1 MSAGTTA
8 LKDFSDFDAAQL
20 ATLTA
25 GISLTDL
32 NVLIQSARESGKRL
46 DAGVFRSLK
55 KRLLERQCRGLL
67 EFIEPRWTLDTV
79 VGHEAAKARLR
90 EDAALLKRGALDSLP
105 MGYLLCGPVGTGKSF
120 LAQCVSGEIGVPC
133 VMLKNFRSKYVGETE
148 GNLERV
154 LAVLRAMG
162 PVVVVVDEADAAL
175 GSREQDGDSGT
186 SSRVF
191 AMIAAQMGD
200 TQYRGR
206 IIWMLLTAR
215 PDLLP
220 IDLKR
225 QGRAE
230 VHIPLFY
237 PTDETEIRQMFVILA
252 KKLGSRVAPEDVPA
266 IPQRGHLSGADIE
279 GMVGR
284 AWRTSLLAGADHITR
299 EALAEVVAQ
308 FMPSTQ
314 GLERE
319 LQETAA
325 ILECTDRQF
334 LPPTFLKRPTAE
346 GGARRTAGAAHR
358 AQAAGE
364 RVVRR
369 HLWHAQAGST
379 TRRSIPPS
387 RNKSHKL
394 DSFTSALADGM
405 VSKQELGGQ
414 EQRLVA
420 AMKTARARPERRAA
434 LEGHDRAG
442 RADRVQRDAAAA
454 RAAGRARASRVWQV
468 VRGRAGGSADIERRR
483 AGARRAHGDWPSRAR
498 NPRPPAPAI
507 VHSEFVFERAP
518 FPSAHASTI
527 VETRDGL
534 VAAWFGGTEE
544 KNPDVGIWV
553 ARREAD
559 VWSSPVEVAN
569 GVQPGG
575 TRYPCWNP
583 VLFQPT
589 NGPLVLFY
597 KVGPSPSEWW
607 GLARTSPDA
616 GRTWSDAIALPEE
629 ILGPIRAKPV
639 EIVPG
644 VMLAGSSTE
653 NHGWVVHMERFAGAW
668 TADVIADPRA
678 WETLRAAEHTDRVR
692 RDSAN
697 TSRSLRNVASDSVSQ
712 PAGCHHTSAIG

>member
-1 MSAGTTA
+1 MTPEPALHHPSRPADLPAWFPAWASQLADLYFSGTTA
-8 LKDFSDFDAAQL
+8 AFVLHGNTYDLFRIGADEASRPSTGSGRPEPVEGRYGVLAEFLAEQLFGRWSLVLHYDLGRGLRAFAGRDEKRLKDMVALANKKIGDLSALPKDPAATFAVLDRFVRNNIMAAEEDRLSVAVIMDQASYVFPTGEPGRLNMQASSQLVTMLNWAMSPHVKRMNMAFLMIDEKLSDVSDRLTGNPHVATIEVPLPGQPVREAFIKATTADTTVKDFSDFEAAEL

-46 DAGVFRSLK
+46 DANAFRALK
-55 KRLLERQCRGLL
+55 KRLLERQCHGLL

-133 VMLKNFRSKYVGETE
+133 VILKNFRSKYVGETE

-154 LAVLRAMG
+154 LSVLRAMG

-175 GSREQDGDSGT
+175 GSREQEGDSGT

-237 PTDETEIRQMFVILA
+237 PTEEAEIREMFVILA
-252 KKLGSRVAPEDVPA
+252 RKLGSRVAIEDVPP
-266 IPQRGHLSGADIE
+266 IPQRGQLSGADIE

-284 AWRTSLLAGADHITR
+284 AWRTSLLAGVDHITR

-334 LPPTFLKRPTAE
+334 LPAAILEKTNAE
-346 GGARRTAGAAHR
+346 GGRANLQARLTA
-358 AQAAGE
+358 
-364 RVVRR
+364 
-369 HLWHAQAGST
+369 L
-379 TRRSIPPS
+379 
-387 RNKSHKL
+387 
-394 DSFTSALADGM
+394 
-405 VSKQELGGQ
+405 KQLVNEL
-414 EQRLVA
+414 
-420 AMKTARARPERRAA
+420 
-434 LEGHDRAG
+434 
-442 RADRVQRDAAAA
+442 
-454 RAAGRARASRVWQV
+454 
-468 VRGRAGGSADIERRR
+468 
-483 AGARRAHGDWPSRAR
+483 
-498 NPRPPAPAI
+498 
-507 VHSEFVFERAP
+507 
-518 FPSAHASTI
+518 
-527 VETRDGL
+527 
-534 VAAWFGGTEE
+534 
-544 KNPDVGIWV
+544 
-553 ARREAD
+553 
-559 VWSSPVEVAN
+559 
-569 GVQPGG
+569 
-575 TRYPCWNP
+575 
-583 VLFQPT
+583 
-589 NGPLVLFY
+589 
-597 KVGPSPSEWW
+597 
-607 GLARTSPDA
+607 
-616 GRTWSDAIALPEE
+616 
-629 ILGPIRAKPV
+629 
-639 EIVPG
+639 
-644 VMLAGSSTE
+644 
-653 NHGWVVHMERFAGAW
+653 
-668 TADVIADPRA
+668 
-678 WETLRAAEHTDRVR
+678 
-692 RDSAN
+692 
-697 TSRSLRNVASDSVSQ
+697 
-712 PAGCHHTSAIG
+712 